1 MSIDFTK
8 PIQTED
14 GRSARILCTDLN
26 NLNWTLV
33 VAVKQTDGRE
43 SVYLYKENGSRGV
56 TGMNLENVPERHS
69 VWMNEYKKEKCHP
82 FGGIRSSRSLCDDV
96 CPTPA
101 ERTAVIEIVYEDS
114 KFVKAIRHAV

>member
-1 MSIDFTK
+1 MPFDPTK

-26 NLNWTLV
+26 NLNWPLV
-33 VAVKQTDGRE
+33 VAVKNTDGRE
-43 SVYLYKENGSRGV
+43 TVHVYKENGAKNV
-56 TGMNLENVPERHS
+56 TGMSLENVPERHS

-82 FGGIRSSRSLCDDV
+82 FGGIRSSRSLCDDL
-96 CPTPA
+96 CLTA
-101 ERTAVIEIVYEDS
+101 TERTAVIEIVYEDS